1 MERLADDEA
10 EDPGLMVL
18 IADAGN
24 YSLTLT
30 HLQRKHWRLVIVH
43 PAGADP
49 TFTDYADEAL
59 TMDELLD
66 WGQQEPDDDDDVD
79 DEEDGDGTEDE
90 EQLKTA
96 QPFIGSRC
104 FLLQVPAM
112 PVVEL
117 WAQLGPDQHMA
128 HFNKVTRE
136 AVIVIEADTVEETH
150 RSLQS
155 LLNRVC
161 LAVGYQ
167 PADVAA
173 ATSPK
178 SLLSLPTAI
187 HLPPPAVPPK
197 PPKKTAWNGQA
208 AARQLNNNTEQHGY
222 AAQRHNGDASNFQA
236 RKPPRVPSDAKRQN
250 SDAPGASSASFG
262 QPRDPFAIGAQQLR
276 ERDREQRQKTQATN
290 YNNRRYSPGN
300 VGKTAEDGYRHRAT
314 HQPLR
319 RDFPDPV
326 APYVDHRNPNGHYQK
341 PAVTSGG
348 GGSAAPGAGTFK
360 KHGSF
365 RDQPHDYAIVEEQRG
380 GTGGGT
386 GGARNRDYCY
396 LQKGQKPVAAIAPI
410 SPSPQTPRLRLNA
423 APPLITKLA
432 PPPPATPTPATIPAS
447 PLTNA
452 PPAAAKTPGG
462 AAAPGALA
470 RERFRK
476 PAPQCVF
483 WENRF
488 HRQETGCTLW
498 HPKETCRFYPT
509 CAHQA
514 QDCGF
519 AHPFCGPKCHCD
531 PGDRNPQ
538 LNHWTEHL
546 QRNFGVP
553 SHSTTLADFLP
564 AASTMS

>member
-66 WGQQEPDDDDDVD
+66 WGQ
-79 DEEDGDGTEDE
+79 
-90 EQLKTA
+90 
-96 QPFIGSRC
+96 
-104 FLLQVPAM
+104 QVPAM

-222 AAQRHNGDASNFQA
+222 AAQRHNSDVPNFQA

-300 VGKTAEDGYRHRAT
+300 VGKTADDGYRHRAT

-326 APYVDHRNPNGHYQK
+326 APYVDHP
-341 PAVTSGG
+341 
-348 GGSAAPGAGTFK
+348 
-360 KHGSF
+360 
-365 RDQPHDYAIVEEQRG
+365 
-380 GTGGGT
+380 
-386 GGARNRDYCY
+386 
-396 LQKGQKPVAAIAPI
+396 
-410 SPSPQTPRLRLNA
+410 
-423 APPLITKLA
+423 
-432 PPPPATPTPATIPAS
+432 
-447 PLTNA
+447 
-452 PPAAAKTPGG
+452 
-462 AAAPGALA
+462 
-470 RERFRK
+470 
-476 PAPQCVF
+476 
-483 WENRF
+483 
-488 HRQETGCTLW
+488 
-498 HPKETCRFYPT
+498 
-509 CAHQA
+509 
-514 QDCGF
+514 
-519 AHPFCGPKCHCD
+519 
-531 PGDRNPQ
+531 
-538 LNHWTEHL
+538 
-546 QRNFGVP
+546 
-553 SHSTTLADFLP
+553 
-564 AASTMS
+564 